1 MICFSKNYRI
11 FGTRMAAIYYHIPF
25 CKQICSYCDFYRTAR
40 IASLPELVEA
50 MSCELRARRDY
61 LHGEPI
67 RTRYFGGGTPSLCT
81 PDELRRLLDTTSA
94 CFDCSAVEE
103 TTLEANPDDLTTEYL
118 RGLREIGID
127 RLSIGI
133 QSFDNACLKLMNRRH
148 TAEEADAAVKRAQD
162 AGFDNITIDLIFGV
176 PGYGG
181 ASFEGSVERALAL
194 GIQHISAYL
203 LSIEPRTRFA
213 LLRDRGELIEPSE
226 EVCEAEFLY
235 LHKRLAAAGFEHYEI
250 SNFARPG
257 YRARHNSSYWRG
269 VPYLGVGPAA
279 HSFDGKNRQ
288 WNIASVEKYLAGAEP
303 EVEQLTE
310 TDRINE
316 FLMTRL
322 RTAEGFS
329 LSEFETLFGASERA
343 KLECD
348 AAAEI
353 GSGALSKRGD
363 QLLIEAEKMLISDRT
378 IAALFRETERG

>member
-50 MSCELRARRDY
+50 MCRELHARRDY

-67 RTRYFGGGTPSLCT
+67 RTRYFGGGTPSLCS
-81 PDELRRLLDTTSA
+81 PEQLKRLLETTSEL
-94 CFDCSAVEE
+94 FDCSSVEE
-103 TTLEANPDDLTTEYL
+103 TTLEANPDDLTADYL
-118 RGLREIGID
+118 RALRQIGID

-148 TAEEADAAVKRAQD
+148 TAEEAEAAVKRAQD

-181 ASFEGSVERALAL
+181 VSMERSVERALAL
-194 GIQHISAYL
+194 DVQHISAYL

-213 LLRDRGELIEPSE
+213 LLRDRGELIETPE
-226 EVCEAEFLY
+226 EVCEAEFRH
-235 LHKRLAAAGFEHYEI
+235 LHNRLTEAGFEHYEI
-250 SNFARPG
+250 SNFALPG
-257 YRARHNSSYWRG
+257 RRARHNSSYWQG

-279 HSFDGKNRQ
+279 HSFDGEHRQ
-288 WNIASVEKYLAGAEP
+288 WNISSVEKYLAGEAP
-303 EVEQLTE
+303 EVELLTT

-329 LSEFETLFGASERA
+329 LHEFEARFGAEERA
-343 KLECD
+343 RLERD
-348 AAAEI
+348 AAVEI
-353 GSGALSKRGD
+353 DSGALSKRGEW
-363 QLLIEAEKMLISDRT
+363 LLIEAEKMLISDRT
-378 IAALFRETERG
+378 IAALFHE